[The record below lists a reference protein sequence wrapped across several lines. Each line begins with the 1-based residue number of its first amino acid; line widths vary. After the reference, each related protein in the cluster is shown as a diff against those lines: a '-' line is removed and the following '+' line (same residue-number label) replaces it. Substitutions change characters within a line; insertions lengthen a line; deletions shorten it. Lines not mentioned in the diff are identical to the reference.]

1 MNQVLSPITQVLKKN
16 SSNVNLIML
25 ALVILFLFP
34 VKHFLPY
41 DVKEKVEGELRKIMQ
56 VPWIM
61 AFIAV
66 SILAVYYTNDIRML
80 ALSLYVVH
88 YLTVH

>member
-1 MNQVLSPITQVLKKN
+1 MNQVLSPITQILKKN
-16 SSNVNLIML
+16 SANVNLFML
-25 ALVILFLFP
+25 GLVILFLFP
-34 VKHFLPY
+34 IKHFLPY
-41 DVKEKVEGELRKIMQ
+41 DIKEKVEGELKKIMQ

-61 AFIAV
+61 GFIAV

-88 YLTVH
+88 YLTIH

>member
-1 MNQVLSPITQVLKKN
+1 MNQVLSPITQILKKN
-16 SSNVNLIML
+16 SANVNIVML
-25 ALVILFLFP
+25 GLVILFLFP

-41 DVKEKVEGELRKIMQ
+41 DVKEKVEGELKTIMQ

-61 AFIAV
+61 AFVAI
-66 SILAVYYTNDIRML
+66 SILSVYYTNDIRML
-80 ALSLYVVH
+80 ALSLYIVH

>member
-1 MNQVLSPITQVLKKN
+1 MNQVLSPITQILKKN
-16 SSNVNLIML
+16 SSNVNLLML